1 MTVIE
6 NENTLKHKPG
16 WITGALVGIMLTAP
30 LIVVFYL
37 GEQLAGLPFVP
48 FDIFDWMGRV
58 TPGAI
63 ITFVIDT
70 MVDMLTALNFGD
82 ELSSTAKTAE
92 NLMGLSTTLGIGI
105 VAGALLFFLLNR
117 AKQANPYLFGGAM
130 GAGIGVILILIF
142 NRVNLTATADPT
154 LSMAWIF
161 LTFTI
166 WGVAYGWIYSDLSAI
181 GASKAEDASANAQ
194 QLDRRQF
201 LVRLGGATATLTVL
215 GAGLN
220 LVLRGGEDTT
230 TTATTI
236 ASLTEGSEIEG
247 VIEPSPDTIGEEA
260 GIPDDLPNAGDAVEP
275 APGTRPEYTPLD
287 NHYRIDISSR
297 PPIIDAASWTLAISG
312 LVGNPK
318 SYTLNELVEDY
329 QPVDRFVT
337 MQCISNR
344 LGGSLIS
351 TTRWT
356 GIKLQDLIE
365 EWDIQPEATHLRI
378 SSADGF
384 DEYLSLETIR
394 EDERIMIAY
403 AWDGRPLKRKHGF
416 PIRIHVP
423 DLYGMKQP
431 KWITDIEAVD
441 SWEEGYWV
449 RRGWSATAVINMTSV
464 VDTVAT
470 DAIIEEDGEMFV
482 PIGGIAFTG
491 AKGVSKVEV
500 QVDEGEWQEAE
511 LRTPLSDTSWY
522 IWRYNWQ
529 FEEGNH
535 TFRVRTFDADGGMQ
549 TGTERGTRPDGAT
562 GWHSIDRNVEAV

>member
-1 MTVIE
+1 MTVME
-6 NENTLKHKPG
+6 NEQPLKGKPS
-16 WITGALVGIMLTAP
+16 WITGALVGLMLTAP
-30 LIVVFYL
+30 LIIVFYL

-58 TPGAI
+58 TPGEI

-70 MVDMLTALNFGD
+70 MVTTLTALNVGD

-92 NLMGLSTTLGIGI
+92 NLMGLTTTLGIGI
-105 VAGALLFFLLNR
+105 VAGAALYFIINR
-117 AKQANPYLFGGAM
+117 SKKANPLLFGGAM
-130 GAGIGVILILIF
+130 GAGIGVIMILIF

-154 LSMAWIF
+154 LSMAWIL
-161 LTFTI
+161 LTFII

-181 GASKAEDASANAQ
+181 GAAGSEGASAT

-220 LVLRGGEDTT
+220 IILRNGEDTT
-230 TTATTI
+230 TSATTI
-236 ASLTEGSEIEG
+236 ASLTQSDTPDA
-247 VIEPSPDTIGEEA
+247 VIQPSPDTIGEDA
-260 GIPDDLPNAGDAVEP
+260 GIPDNLPNADDPVQP
-275 APGTRPEYTPLD
+275 VPGTRPEYTPLD

-297 PPIIDAASWTLAISG
+297 PPIIDAATWTVAISG
-312 LVGNPK
+312 LVDTPK
-318 SYTLNELVEDY
+318 EYTLNELIENY
-329 QPVDRFVT
+329 EPTDRYVT

-344 LGGSLIS
+344 VGGPLIS

-356 GIKLQDLIE
+356 GVKLQDLIE
-365 EWDIQPEATHLRI
+365 EWGIQPEATHLRI

-384 DEYLSLETIR
+384 DEYLALDTIR
-394 EDERIMIAY
+394 EDDRIMLAY

-416 PIRIHVP
+416 PLRIHVP
-423 DLYGMKQP
+423 DHYGMKQP

-441 SWEEGYWV
+441 SWSEGYWV
-449 RRGWSATAVINMTSV
+449 RRGWSATAEVNMTSV
-464 VDTVAT
+464 IDTVAT
-470 DAIIEEDGEMFV
+470 DAIIEDNGTLLV
-482 PIGGIAFTG
+482 PIGGIAYTG

-511 LRTPLSDTSWY
+511 LRSPLSDTTWY
-522 IWRYNWQ
+522 IWRYNWP
-529 FEEGNH
+529 FEEGDH
-535 TFRVRTFDADGGMQ
+535 TFRVRTYNADGGMQ

-562 GWHSIDRNVEAV
+562 GWQSVDRNIQA

>member
-1 MTVIE
+1 MTVME
-6 NENTLKHKPG
+6 KENTLKHKPG
-16 WITGALVGIMLTAP
+16 WITGAIVGIMLTAP

-48 FDIFDWMGRV
+48 FDIFDWVGGV
-58 TPGAI
+58 TPGGL

-70 MVDMLTALNFGD
+70 MVDAIIAVNLGD
-82 ELSSTAKTAE
+82 DLSSTAKTLE
-92 NLMGLSTTLGIGI
+92 NMMGLGMTLGLGI
-105 VAGALLFFLLNR
+105 IAGAVLFWVLKRSKDANPLLF
-117 AKQANPYLFGGAM
+117 GAGM
-130 GAGIGVILILIF
+130 GAGLGIIMILIF
-142 NRVNLTATADPT
+142 NGENQTATADPT
-154 LSMAWIF
+154 LSMAWIL

-166 WGVAYGWIYSDLSAI
+166 WGVAYGWIFNDLTEISR
-181 GASKAEDASANAQ
+181 AEAEPTTQ

-236 ASLTEGSEIEG
+236 ASLTEDGEVEA
-247 VIEPSPDTIGEEA
+247 VIQPSPDTIGEDA
-260 GIPDDLPNAGDAVEP
+260 DIPDDLPNAGDAVEP

-312 LVGNPK
+312 LVGNAK
-318 SYTLNELVEDY
+318 SYTLNELVENY
-329 QPVDRFVT
+329 QPVDRYVT

-344 LGGSLIS
+344 VGGSLIS

-356 GIKLQDLIE
+356 GIKMQDLIE

-423 DLYGMKQP
+423 DHYGMKQP

-441 SWEEGYWV
+441 SWQEGYWV
-449 RRGWSATAVINMTSV
+449 RRGWSATAVVNMTSV

-491 AKGVSKVEV
+491 ARGVSRVED
-500 QVDEGEWQEAE
+500 QVDEGDWQDAE
-511 LRTPLSDTSWY
+511 LRSPLSDTSWY

-529 FEEGNH
+529 FEAGDH
-535 TFRVRTFDADGGMQ
+535 TFRVRTYDADGGMQ

-562 GWHSIDRNVEAV
+562 GWHSIDRDVEAVN